1 VRVVE
6 NSTDLA
12 VLRGRE
18 SKKAAGRNPMTG
30 LVVDSGDGVTHI
42 IPVTALALHC
52 TGTALHWHW
61 HCTGTGTALA
71 LALHC
76 TALALHRQLSTT
88 DVCAAV
94 FILLPCQCRIAYD
107 QPSFTQRR

>member
-1 VRVVE
+1 MRVVE

-42 IPVTALALHC
+42 IPVTALALH
-52 TGTALHWHW
+52 WHW
-61 HCTGTGTALA
+61 HCTALA

-88 DVCAAV
+88 DICAAV